1 MLKSYSQINCQKN
14 QMRSSRFLQYFSM
27 RCMFF
32 KKFFFQMNNCNSAH
46 FFLKKKPFFIFSYK
60 EYNTKVNRDLLI
72 FKTTNKSQMT
82 GKTSIS
88 AYFLPSTVYF
98 LLISSFTQRTESITS
113 FDSESQTAKFCS
125 FGRQKSLFQRYFI

>member
-46 FFLKKKPFFIFSYK
+46 FSSKKSRSLYFLIKK
-60 EYNTKVNRDLLI
+60 YNTKVNRDLLI
-72 FKTTNKSQMT
+72 FKTTNKSQMI

-88 AYFLPSTVYF
+88 VYFLPSTVYF
-98 LLISSFTQRTESITS
+98 LLISSFTQRTDRFASS
-113 FDSESQTAKFCS
+113 DMYSQTTE
-125 FGRQKSLFQRYFI
+125 L

>member
-27 RCMFF
+27 RCMFQ
-32 KKFFFQMNNCNSAH
+32 KKSRSLY
-46 FFLKKKPFFIFSYK
+46 FLIKKN
-60 EYNTKVNRDLLI
+60 NTKVNRDLLI

-88 AYFLPSTVYF
+88 AYFLPSTVYC
-98 LLISSFTQRTESITS
+98 LLPTNFILHAADRQIRILGYVFPNNRIVILR
-113 FDSESQTAKFCS
+113 QTKIFVLQDIYIMRRIIAMPLKQF
-125 FGRQKSLFQRYFI
+125 

>member
-1 MLKSYSQINCQKN
+1 
-14 QMRSSRFLQYFSM
+14 
-27 RCMFF
+27 MFF

-46 FFLKKKPFFIFSYK
+46 FFLKKSRSLYFLIKK
-60 EYNTKVNRDLLI
+60 YNTKVNRDLLI

-98 LLISSFTQRTESITS
+98 LLISSFTQRTDRFASS
-113 FDSESQTAKFCS
+113 DMYSQTTE
-125 FGRQKSLFQRYFI
+125 L